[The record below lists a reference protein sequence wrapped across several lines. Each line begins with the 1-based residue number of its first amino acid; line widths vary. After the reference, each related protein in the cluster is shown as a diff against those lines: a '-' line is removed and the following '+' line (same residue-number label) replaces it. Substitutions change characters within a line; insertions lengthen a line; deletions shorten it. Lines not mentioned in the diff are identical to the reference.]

1 MFDDREGGVPQDP
14 KNTKKKALR
23 KRALL
28 NSGLLLKKNYSTN
41 YRFICKSASFA
52 ASTYW
57 KIPVNPSTKSL

>member
-28 NSGLLLKKNYSTN
+28 NSGLLLKYIRDN
-41 YRFICKSASFA
+41 YRFID
-52 ASTYW
+52 
-57 KIPVNPSTKSL
+57 SLSHLVSVLP